1 MKFPVKE
8 ILAIRKYYTSS
19 EKVSLIYPTTYKNDK
34 SLKMPNLATM
44 HDLHTVPN
52 FCPKTF
58 CGEAINALFQ
68 AMRPP

>member
-34 SLKMPNLATM
+34 LLKMPNLVTM
-44 HDLHTVPN
+44 HDVHNRPQILP
-52 FCPKTF
+52 F
-58 CGEAINALFQ
+58 CGEAINALLQ
-68 AMRPP
+68 SMRPP

>member
-34 SLKMPNLATM
+34 LLKMPYIYIPL
-44 HDLHTVPN
+44 PN
-52 FCPKTF
+52 FSLKTF
-58 CGEAINALFQ
+58 FGEAINALFQ